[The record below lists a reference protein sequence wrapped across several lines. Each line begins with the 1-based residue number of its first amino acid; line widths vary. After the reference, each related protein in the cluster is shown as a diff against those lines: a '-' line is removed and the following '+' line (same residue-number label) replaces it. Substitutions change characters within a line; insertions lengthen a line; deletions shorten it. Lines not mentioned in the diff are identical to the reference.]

1 MTCAWHCSGSGGQ
14 SRAKKL
20 PVLEQEGKPWC
31 RQRLPTAWSA
41 RAFLPLSS
49 THLWLLPPGPRIT
62 WDVQE
67 SQDRKHGREVA
78 PASPA
83 PLSGKRKLSQ
93 NPQRILTITGE
104 KRHVA
109 ASAFSGLIN
118 LVISYHLGLLST
130 KSGVSLQRRRGKDF
144 GVRLSCS
151 LLFTG

>member
-1 MTCAWHCSGSGGQ
+1 MSGNLKTGSTGERWHQ
-14 SRAKKL
+14 
-20 PVLEQEGKPWC
+20 
-31 RQRLPTAWSA
+31 
-41 RAFLPLSS
+41 PL
-49 THLWLLPPGPRIT
+49 LLL
-62 WDVQE
+62 
-67 SQDRKHGREVA
+67 
-78 PASPA
+78 
-83 PLSGKRKLSQ
+83 LSGKRKLSQ

-109 ASAFSGLIN
+109 ASAFSELIN